1 MILPKDFTNNS
12 ISYSNNLE
20 LKICILAF
28 LFPFQLETS
37 GNLDA
42 CTKQIENWAEKLKLE
57 ILIYLCIDFI
67 YMYDWYI
74 ILTRIL
80 LRTQKCIIHD
90 CMISA
95 QCRGPAALWKVR
107 GLRGGTFFRATFYCV
122 FGRFGK
128 VTHLVNFK
136 KWGGSSPPPL
146 PLLVRGPWHNDLWP
160 YLYSILEVS

>member
-12 ISYSNNLE
+12 ISYSNNSE

-80 LRTQKCIIHD
+80 LRTQKCIIHG
-90 CMISA
+90 CMLSVKWSMTIFVLNFGGQLVHLDMATRFWTSS
-95 QCRGPAALWKVR
+95 RGRPGFEFGLGNVHVWIWCIITTACFEIYVDTIFIKV
-107 GLRGGTFFRATFYCV
+107 
-122 FGRFGK
+122 
-128 VTHLVNFK
+128 
-136 KWGGSSPPPL
+136 
-146 PLLVRGPWHNDLWP
+146 
-160 YLYSILEVS
+160 

>member
-12 ISYSNNLE
+12 ISYSNNSE

-95 QCRGPAALWKVR
+95 QWSMTIFVLNF
-107 GLRGGTFFRATFYCV
+107 GGQ
-122 FGRFGK
+122 
-128 VTHLVNFK
+128 
-136 KWGGSSPPPL
+136 
-146 PLLVRGPWHNDLWP
+146 LVRRPLSRRRSGFESGCPNG
-160 YLYSILEVS
+160 ILCYWGLKFKGK

>member
-1 MILPKDFTNNS
+1 MILPKDFANNS
-12 ISYSNNLE
+12 ISYSNNSE

-57 ILIYLCIDFI
+57 ILMHLCIYFI

-80 LRTQKCIIHD
+80 LRTQKCIIHG
-90 CMISA
+90 CMLSVKWSMTIFV
-95 QCRGPAALWKVR
+95 LNF
-107 GLRGGTFFRATFYCV
+107 GGQ
-122 FGRFGK
+122 
-128 VTHLVNFK
+128 
-136 KWGGSSPPPL
+136 
-146 PLLVRGPWHNDLWP
+146 LVRRPHSRQRSGFESGLGNVHVC
-160 YLYSILEVS
+160 SIDTLCYKDIVHD